1 MLATLFDSLLIA
13 RAVFRFEMSY
23 VLNERPVFAADVFML
38 NVFVLIKV

>member
-23 VLNERPVFAADVFML
+23 VLNERPVFAAAVFML